1 MLFLVVKSTA
11 PLLASF
17 LCAWLTV
24 FSLFVPWSRPNFE
37 IEETD
42 YEMSMPVTFGLFEA
56 FSSQNSDE
64 RSGPFLK
71 AACLAILLLML
82 STVLSLFSVLWSILR
97 CLKYNE
103 VFFEGQNLILV
114 SSISFNLLAVIS
126 YISITISYMNDGY
139 YVNGIWLNVTT
150 VLMGLLFTLVS
161 MIADTE
167 IKKVAQDTRLLELEE
182 GSIAS
187 SYMSVDQG

>member
-1 MLFLVVKSTA
+1 
-11 PLLASF
+11 
-17 LCAWLTV
+17 
-24 FSLFVPWSRPNFE
+24 
-37 IEETD
+37 
-42 YEMSMPVTFGLFEA
+42 
-56 FSSQNSDE
+56 
-64 RSGPFLK
+64 
-71 AACLAILLLML
+71 
-82 STVLSLFSVLWSILR
+82 
-97 CLKYNE
+97 
-103 VFFEGQNLILV
+103 
-114 SSISFNLLAVIS
+114 
-126 YISITISYMNDGY
+126 MNDGY